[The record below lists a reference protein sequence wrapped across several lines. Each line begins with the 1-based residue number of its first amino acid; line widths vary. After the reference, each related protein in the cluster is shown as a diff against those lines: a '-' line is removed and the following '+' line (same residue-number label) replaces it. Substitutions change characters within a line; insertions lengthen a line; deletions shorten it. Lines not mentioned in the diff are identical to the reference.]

1 MSEKAIPVELRRLV
15 TTRARHC
22 CEYCRT
28 QSHYSADPLTIDHIT
43 PRSVGGPTVADNL
56 ALCCHGCNQHKA
68 RRISARDAVTDS
80 LVSLFNP
87 RTQSWE
93 EHFTWNQDFTL
104 MLGMTPAGRATIA
117 ALQLNRSGLVNLR
130 RVLYMVGEHPPKPQN
145 AS

>member
-1 MSEKAIPVELRRLV
+1 MLELTLR
-15 TTRARHC
+15 
-22 CEYCRT
+22 
-28 QSHYSADPLTIDHIT
+28 YST
-43 PRSVGGPTVADNL
+43 PTPIF
-56 ALCCHGCNQHKA
+56 CKA

-117 ALQLNRSGLVNLR
+117 ALQLNRSGLVN
-130 RVLYMVGEHPPKPQN
+130 
-145 AS
+145 

>member
-1 MSEKAIPVELRRLV
+1 M
-15 TTRARHC
+15 
-22 CEYCRT
+22 
-28 QSHYSADPLTIDHIT
+28 T

-56 ALCCHGCNQHKA
+56 ARCCHGCNQHKA

>member
-1 MSEKAIPVELRRLV
+1 MSEKAIPVALRRLV
-15 TTRARHC
+15 ITRARHC

-28 QSHYSADPLTIDHIT
+28 QSHYSADPLTIDHII
-43 PRSVGGPTVADNL
+43 PLRVGGPAVADNL

-68 RRISARDAVTDS
+68 GRISVRDAVTDS
-80 LVSLFNP
+80 LGSLCNP
-87 RTQSWE
+87 RMQSWE
-93 EHFTWNQDFTL
+93 EHFTWNQDFTR
-104 MLGMTPAGRATIA
+104 MLGMTPAGHATIA